1 MADMINVATATV
13 EIVPTMKGAQSTITN
28 EMTGAGGAAGVA
40 GGKALGSSM
49 LSSMGNTMTKAG
61 SSMTKN
67 FTVPIAAVGVAS
79 VAAWK
84 EVDAGLDTIVEKTG
98 ASGTALDDMGDTLKN
113 ITSTIPTDFA
123 TAGAAIGEVNTRFG
137 LTGQELEDLS
147 GQFIKFSKIN
157 NQDVSTS
164 VDSVSKM
171 LAAFGMDASEAGSML
186 DALNVVGQQTGVD
199 VGTLAQQL
207 SSNAASF
214 REMGLSADEAAAFLG
229 AVDMAGLDSTQ
240 MITGLRTAMK
250 EASSE
255 GKTLDEALSDFTTTM
270 NGNASESDKLAAAY
284 ELFGSR
290 AGASI
295 YNAVQN

>member
-28 EMTGAGGAAGVA
+28 ELSGAGSAAGAV
-40 GGKALGSSM
+40 GGKAIGSSM
-49 LSSMGNTMTKAG
+49 LTSMGSTMTKLG
-61 SSMTKN
+61 GSMTKT
-67 FTVPIAAVGVAS
+67 FTVPMAALGAAS

-84 EVDAGLDTIVEKTG
+84 EVDEGLDTIVEKTG
-98 ASGTALDDMGDTLKN
+98 ASGAALDDMGNTLKN

-137 LTGQELEDLS
+137 LTGQELEELS
-147 GQFIKFSKIN
+147 GQFIKFSKLN

-164 VDSVSKM
+164 VDSVSKV
-171 LAAFGMDASEAGSML
+171 LAAFGLEASDAGSML

-199 VGTLAQQL
+199 VGTLSQQL
-207 SSNAASF
+207 SANAASF
-214 REMGLSADEAAAFLG
+214 REMGMSADEAAAFMG

-250 EASSE
+250 QAA
-255 GKTLDEALSDFTTTM
+255 GDGQTLDEAL
-270 NGNASESDKLAAAY
+270 
-284 ELFGSR
+284 
-290 AGASI
+290 
-295 YNAVQN
+295 